1 MSTESQAR
9 TAQAPQSH
17 RATPLWQL
25 PLVLVSVLAACGGDE
40 LPLIPV
46 CQGRAASVEVR
57 ATIDTVLRF
66 GSETLRA
73 EQGTSFD
80 VELELKPAPAT
91 GPAAG
96 SGINPCDGKLGEGR
110 FNGEDLPDPVRT
122 AVDRRGRLTWRIEGE
137 IMIVDM
143 NPDARDNNLVLIL
156 HTDGAEGQLGMSGF
170 AGETARGRASV
181 R

>member
-1 MSTESQAR
+1 MR
-9 TAQAPQSH
+9 TASSSKRPQSM
-17 RATPLWQL
+17 RLSL
-25 PLVLVSVLAACGGDE
+25 PSLALLGLVAACGGDE
-40 LPLIPV
+40 FPLVPV

-57 ATIDTVLRF
+57 ATIDTVLRHA
-66 GSETLRA
+66 SETLRG

-80 VELELKPAPAT
+80 VELELKPAPAS

-96 SGINPCDGKLGEGR
+96 TGLNPCDGKLGEGR
-110 FNGEDLPDPVRT
+110 FKGDLPDPVRT
-122 AVDRRGRLTWRIEGE
+122 TVDRQGRLTWRIEGE